1 MGTIN
6 QGISLYDEPQNII
19 NPNSNHLGFF
29 LSFPNQTL
37 SSSSSPSSS
46 SPSLAS
52 SFLSHHSLNSFL
64 QNNPPSF
71 LTHPQDPINSMANL
85 PETLISISSLSPSKQ
100 KDAHDGIVN
109 LDHHRL
115 TGGIS
120 SQRPYLNQ
128 WAGSC
133 QAEYGYSKKNNHG
146 SEIHVYDIDD
156 DVGNGGRINDDEDHQ
171 HNDTLR
177 RDKHNTTP
185 VGVGCTLKMK
195 KLKTRRKVREPR
207 FCFKTLSDVDVLDDG
222 YRWRKYGQKVV
233 KNTQHPRS
241 YYRCTQDKCRVK
253 KRVERLADDP
263 RMVITTYEGRHLH
276 PPSNH
281 LDDDSLSYS
290 HHSPLSNFFWFF

>member
-1 MGTIN
+1 MGTMN

-37 SSSSSPSSS
+37 SSSPSE
-46 SPSLAS
+46 SPSLVS
-52 SFLSHHSLNSFL
+52 PFLGHHTLNSLL

-71 LTHPQDPINSMANL
+71 LTHPQDHINSTANL
-85 PETLISISSLSPSKQ
+85 PETLMSISSLSASKQ
-100 KDAHDGIVN
+100 KDAHDGN
-109 LDHHRL
+109 HRL
-115 TGGIS
+115 TGGRS
-120 SQRPYLNQ
+120 SQRPSLNQ
-128 WAGSC
+128 WAGSYL
-133 QAEYGYSKKNNHG
+133 AEYGYSNKHNHG
-146 SEIHVYDIDD
+146 SEIHVYNIDDD
-156 DVGNGGRINDDEDHQ
+156 DVGNGGRINDGEDHQ
-171 HNDTLR
+171 HNDTPR
-177 RDKHNTTP
+177 RHKHNSTP
-185 VGVGCTLKMK
+185 VGAGCNLKMK

-290 HHSPLSNFFWFF
+290 HHSPLSNFFW

>member
-1 MGTIN
+1 MGTMN
-6 QGISLYDEPQNII
+6 QGTSLYDEPQNII
-19 NPNSNHLGFF
+19 NPNS
-29 LSFPNQTL
+29 
-37 SSSSSPSSS
+37 
-46 SPSLAS
+46 
-52 SFLSHHSLNSFL
+52 HHSLNSFL
-64 QNNPPSF
+64 HHSPPSF
-71 LTHPQDPINSMANL
+71 LTNPQDPINFMANL
-85 PETLISISSLSPSKQ
+85 PETLISISSSTQ
-100 KDAHDGIVN
+100 KDVHDGIVN

-120 SQRPYLNQ
+120 SQRPFLNQ
-128 WAGSC
+128 WAGNC
-133 QAEYGYSKKNNHG
+133 QAEYGYSKKNIG
-146 SEIHVYDIDD
+146 SEIHVYGIADDDD
-156 DVGNGGRINDDEDHQ
+156 DVGNGVRISDDENHR
-171 HNDTLR
+171 HNDTPR
-177 RDKHNTTP
+177 RHKHNTTP

-241 YYRCTQDKCRVK
+241 YYRCTQEKCRVK

-290 HHSPLSNFFWFF
+290 HPSPLSNFFW

>member
-1 MGTIN
+1 MNGLDCLNIKSNQNSLYALSLSQRTHTVSYLPSFCVKERRERDMGTIN

-128 WAGSC
+128 W
-133 QAEYGYSKKNNHG
+133 
-146 SEIHVYDIDD
+146 
-156 DVGNGGRINDDEDHQ
+156 
-171 HNDTLR
+171 
-177 RDKHNTTP
+177 
-185 VGVGCTLKMK
+185 
-195 KLKTRRKVREPR
+195 
-207 FCFKTLSDVDVLDDG
+207 
-222 YRWRKYGQKVV
+222 
-233 KNTQHPRS
+233 
-241 YYRCTQDKCRVK
+241 
-253 KRVERLADDP
+253 
-263 RMVITTYEGRHLH
+263 
-276 PPSNH
+276 
-281 LDDDSLSYS
+281 
-290 HHSPLSNFFWFF
+290 

>member
-37 SSSSSPSSS
+37 SSSSSSSS

-52 SFLSHHSLNSFL
+52 SFLVHHSLNSFL

-85 PETLISISSLSPSKQ
+85 PETLISIYSLSSSKQ

-120 SQRPYLNQ
+120 SQRPSLNQ
-128 WAGSC
+128 W
-133 QAEYGYSKKNNHG
+133 
-146 SEIHVYDIDD
+146 
-156 DVGNGGRINDDEDHQ
+156 
-171 HNDTLR
+171 
-177 RDKHNTTP
+177 
-185 VGVGCTLKMK
+185 
-195 KLKTRRKVREPR
+195 EPR

-233 KNTQHPRS
+233 KNTQHP
-241 YYRCTQDKCRVK
+241 
-253 KRVERLADDP
+253 
-263 RMVITTYEGRHLH
+263 
-276 PPSNH
+276 
-281 LDDDSLSYS
+281 
-290 HHSPLSNFFWFF
+290 